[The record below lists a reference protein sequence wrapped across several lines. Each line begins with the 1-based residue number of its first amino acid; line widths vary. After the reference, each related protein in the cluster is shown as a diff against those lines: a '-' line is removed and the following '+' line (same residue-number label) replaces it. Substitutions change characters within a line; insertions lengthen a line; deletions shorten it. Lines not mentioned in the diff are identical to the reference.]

1 MTSPRRYIP
10 WPGRPII
17 QARGLLESA
26 RHPAAPPRPKDQPT
40 VRIERLSVKNWRNFK
55 SAEIDIGR
63 RLFLVG
69 PNASGKSNLLDAL
82 RFLHDVAERG
92 LRHAVESRGG
102 IARVRCLFARSF
114 NSGWVGLGITLQDSE
129 NVKWTY
135 ELHFTGEEQDKHRPA
150 VTMETVTKDGELII
164 KRPDKTD
171 ENDPTLLTQTALEQV
186 SSNQKFRSVA
196 EILDRIRYM
205 HLVPQII
212 KHYEPGQDGIE
223 DPFGSRFLTEIAQT
237 KTDTRD
243 SRLDKITQSLRLAVP
258 QITDISFSRDEVGKP
273 HLLAGYAHWRPDPAR
288 QDESEFSDGTLRL
301 IGLLWLLQEAASSD
315 LIVLL
320 EEPEL
325 SLHAAIV
332 RQLPTILYQ
341 MTRYCSSQVIL
352 STHSGEMLQDPGLGI
367 DEVVILQPG
376 YEGTTVTS
384 VADLVDI
391 EVFRT
396 ADMNI
401 DEIVEP
407 LTEPLEVWQL
417 SRLSQ

>member
-1 MTSPRRYIP
+1 MTPPGATFPGR
-10 WPGRPII
+10 GRPII
-17 QARGLLESA
+17 RARGLMESA
-26 RHPAAPPRPKDQPT
+26 WHLAAPPRPKDRPT

-102 IARVRCLFARSF
+102 LKLVRCLSAQNF
-114 NSGWVGLGITLQDSE
+114 NKGRVGLKVTLRDTE
-129 NVKWTY
+129 NIQWIYK
-135 ELHFTGEEQDKHRPA
+135 LHFTREREGEHRTIVDKEV
-150 VTMETVTKDGELII
+150 VTRKGETIV
-164 KRPDKTD
+164 KRPNEADHNDK
-171 ENDPTLLTQTALEQV
+171 ELLTQTALEQV
-186 SSNQKFRSVA
+186 SSNKDFRSVS
-196 EILDRIRYM
+196 EILGRVRYI

-212 KHYEPGQDGIE
+212 KHYKSRQDGTE
-223 DPFGSRFLTEIAQT
+223 DPFGSGFLTKLA
-237 KTDTRD
+237 KTDKDTRD
-243 SRLDKITQSLRLAVP
+243 SRLKEIAKTLRIAIP
-258 QITDISFSRDEVGKP
+258 QIKELSFSPDKAGNP
-273 HLLAGYAHWRPDPAR
+273 HLQAGYDHWRPRLAR
-288 QDESEFSDGTLRL
+288 LDEREFSDGTLRL
-301 IGLLWLLQEAASSD
+301 IGMLWLLEEATGSGRV
-315 LIVLL
+315 VLL

-325 SLHAAIV
+325 SLHASIV

-341 MTRYCSSQVIL
+341 MTKSCGSQVIL

-376 YEGTTVTS
+376 SEGTTVTS
-384 VADLVDI
+384 VAKKVDI